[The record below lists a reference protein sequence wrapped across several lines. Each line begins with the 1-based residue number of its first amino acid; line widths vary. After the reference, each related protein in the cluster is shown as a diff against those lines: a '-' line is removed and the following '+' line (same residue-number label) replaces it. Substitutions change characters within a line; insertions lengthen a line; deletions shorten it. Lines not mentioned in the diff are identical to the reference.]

1 MRESYLALDGVCFEF
16 FSPTSKSKAFVHPNH
31 FRFPAGMVD
40 HSNPVAIAQDSGTC
54 IVHELG
60 IQRTCWSFN
69 SSDGEVLARHIWF
82 VHVRLPCCP
91 ASVYVLPGF
100 T

>member
-1 MRESYLALDGVCFEF
+1 MRESYLVLDGVCFEF
-16 FSPTSKSKAFVHPNH
+16 FSPTSKSKAFIHPNH

-40 HSNPVAIAQDSGTC
+40 HSNPLVIAQDFGTC
-54 IVHELG
+54 
-60 IQRTCWSFN
+60 
-69 SSDGEVLARHIWF
+69 DGEVLARHIWF

-91 ASVYVLPGF
+91 ATVYVLPGF